1 MEESEKENL
10 YLTFKGDIASIIEDK
25 LRNPKRVKLIN
36 KFNIRLNLGLQ
47 IEEDYYYWL
56 NVVAEN
62 GIYKL
67 EREKLEDYDL
77 LVSVVPVDLLY
88 WLNGQYSTIHMT
100 SKKNKFGKKKFR
112 FGKSSTGKR
121 NTLLLLKLPK
131 VLVLDKIKPEK

>member
-10 YLTFKGDIASIIEDK
+10 YLTFKGAIATIIEDK

-36 KFNIRLNLGLQ
+36 EFKIRFNLGLQ

-62 GIYKL
+62 GNYVLERGKL
-67 EREKLEDYDL
+67 EEYDL
-77 LVSVVPVDLLY
+77 VILVFPEDLLY
-88 WLNGQYSTIHMT
+88 WLNGQYSTIHMA

-121 NTLLLLKLPK
+121 NTGLLLKLPK

>member
-10 YLTFKGDIASIIEDK
+10 YLTFKGAIATIIEDK

-36 KFNIRLNLGLQ
+36 EFKIRFNLGLQ

-62 GIYKL
+62 GNYALERGKL
-67 EREKLEDYDL
+67 EEYDL
-77 LVSVVPVDLLY
+77 VILVFPEDLLY
-88 WLNGQYSTIHMT
+88 WLNGQYSTIHMA

-121 NTLLLLKLPK
+121 NTGLLLKLPK